1 MSGPE
6 SLLLAVTVF
15 LTAIL
20 SAVVGMGGGL
30 TLLVVMLQWI
40 DPLIAIPLHG
50 VIQLVSNGTRVSVQR
65 RHVDW
70 KIAAWFAL
78 FLLPAGWL
86 GLALAEVAPRAL
98 LRGAIGVVA
107 LSVIWL
113 PKLRRSPALGPEL
126 ATAGAPSRLRFL
138 FLGGAAGALNTSVGA
153 AGPFIAPF
161 FLDLGLDRRG
171 VIGTKA
177 ACQTLGHLTKIL
189 IFGLAGFVFW
199 DYLPALGLMACAAVL
214 GTWTGSWLLDRVSER
229 WFKRLYVGVL
239 TLLGIRLVL
248 SGLL

>member
-20 SAVVGMGGGL
+20 SAVVGMAGGL

-40 DPLIAIPLHG
+40 DPLVAIPLHG
-50 VIQLVSNGTRVSVQR
+50 AVQLVSNGTRVGVQR

-70 KIAAWFAL
+70 KVAGWFAL
-78 FLLPAGWL
+78 LLLPAGWL
-86 GLALAEVAPRAL
+86 GLSLAEVAPRGL
-98 LRGAIGVVA
+98 LRAAIGVVA

-113 PKLRRSPALGPEL
+113 PKLRPAPALEAVP
-126 ATAGAPSRLRFL
+126 AGGPSRLRFL

-153 AGPFIAPF
+153 TGPFIAPF

-177 ACQTLGHLTKIL
+177 ACQTMGHLIKIL

-199 DYLPALGLMACAAVL
+199 PYLPALGLMACAAIL
-214 GTWTGSWLLDRVSER
+214 GTWTGSWLLDRVSEV

-239 TLLGIRLVL
+239 TLLGVRLVL
-248 SGLL
+248 GGLL

>member
-1 MSGPE
+1 LSGLE
-6 SLLLAVTVF
+6 SLLLAGTVF

-20 SAVVGMGGGL
+20 SAVVGMAGGL

-50 VIQLVSNGTRVSVQR
+50 VVQLVSNGTRVGVQR

-70 KIAAWFAL
+70 RVAAWFAL
-78 FLLPAGWL
+78 LLLPAGWI
-86 GLALAEVAPRAL
+86 GLSLAEVAPRSL
-98 LRGAIGVVA
+98 LRAAIGVVA

-113 PKLRRSPALGPEL
+113 PKLKPAAARAEV
-126 ATAGAPSRLRFL
+126 ATAGGPPRLRFL

-177 ACQTLGHLTKIL
+177 ACQTMGHLIKIL

-199 DYLPALGLMACAAVL
+199 PYLPALGLMACAAVL
-214 GTWTGSWLLDRVSER
+214 GTWTGSWLLDRVSEA

-239 TLLGIRLVL
+239 SLLGLRLVL
-248 SGLL
+248 GGLF

>member
-6 SLLLAVTVF
+6 SLLLAVTVL

-20 SAVVGMGGGL
+20 SAVVGMAGGL

-40 DPLIAIPLHG
+40 DPLVAIPLHG
-50 VIQLVSNGTRVSVQR
+50 VVQLVSNGTRVGVQR

-70 KIAAWFAL
+70 KIAGWFAL
-78 FLLPAGWL
+78 LLLPAGWL
-86 GLALAEVAPRAL
+86 GLSLAEVAPRGL
-98 LRGAIGVVA
+98 LRAAIGVVA

-113 PKLRRSPALGPEL
+113 PKLRPAPALEAVPAGPS
-126 ATAGAPSRLRFL
+126 PLRFL

-177 ACQTLGHLTKIL
+177 ACQTMGHLIKIL

-199 DYLPALGLMACAAVL
+199 PYLPALGLMACAAIL
-214 GTWTGSWLLDRVSER
+214 GTWTGSWLLDRVSEA

-239 TLLGIRLVL
+239 TLLGVRLVL
-248 SGLL
+248 GGLF